1 MSQYQYN
8 PLAEFG
14 SNSLQ
19 FGQQSPMGNFTLG
32 GGPLGDV
39 NPYTDPNFIS
49 QAAGSTTGGAI
60 PSAAGFQFGMN
71 APTLQMGM
79 SGLNSL
85 ANIWGAWQANKLA
98 KDQLNFTKSVTNT
111 NLNNSIKSYNTSLED
126 RARARGFTEGR
137 SDSEI
142 QNYVSTNRLSR

>member
-1 MSQYQYN
+1 MSEYQYN

-14 SNSLQ
+14 SRPLQ
-19 FGQQSPMGNFTLG
+19 FGQQSPMDNFTLG
-32 GGPLGDV
+32 DGVLGDV
-39 NPYTDPNFIS
+39 NPYTDLNFLS
-49 QAAGSTTGGAI
+49 QAAGSSTGGAI
-60 PSAAGFQFGMN
+60 PPAAGFQFGMN
-71 APTLQMGM
+71 APTIRMGM
-79 SGLNSL
+79 LGLNNL

-142 QNYVSTNRLSR
+142 QNYVSANRLSR

>member
-39 NPYTDPNFIS
+39 NPYASADFIS
-49 QAAGSTTGGAI
+49 QAAGSSTGGAI
-60 PSAAGFQFGMN
+60 PSATGFQFGMN

-98 KDQLNFTKSVTNT
+98 KDQLNFTKATTNT
-111 NLNNSIKSYNTSLED
+111 NLNNSIKSYNTALED